1 VTGVVFVIIIVSV
14 MVSAYV
20 AAVVPGHV
28 VTVAALVVGATP
40 SADLVVVLPI
50 VSRMCAG

>member
-1 VTGVVFVIIIVSV
+1 MTGIFFITIIISV

-28 VTVAALVVGATP
+28 VTVAALVVSANP
-40 SADLVVVLPI
+40 SAALVVVLPI